1 MAELEE
7 LDEDS
12 DEALKRRSVQSVI
25 VGTALLDALAIAT
38 GPLPL
43 RELSRRA
50 GMPPSKARRYLISFL
65 ECGLVE
71 QHPATGYYDLGPMT
85 LRLGFAALSRMD
97 PVRISV
103 ERASELSRELDRTT
117 MVAVWSD
124 RGPIIIAWFDSSEIL
139 ACNLRVGSVLPLTNS
154 ASGKLFLAYLPRET
168 TRPLVEKAVGQLRER
183 GGVSLAQAR
192 RDIDTLVQQV
202 RAAGVGTTA
211 ESLLPGLSAVAAPVL
226 VFHSRMMR
234 SLPPEAM
241 NLSCGSYATA
251 YTPPSG
257 CSKRWSSIPV
267 RTSHTF
273 TFPSQLALAIR
284 WLSGLKQK
292 SASISV
298 CPMIFRKTL
307 PASSSK

>member
-1 MAELEE
+1 MTGLEE
-7 LDEDS
+7 LDEES

-103 ERASELSRELDRTT
+103 ECASELSRELDRTM

-154 ASGKLFLAYLPRET
+154 ASGKLFLAFLPRET
-168 TRPLVEKAVGQLRER
+168 TRPLVEKAIGQLRER
-183 GGVSLAQAR
+183 GGISLAQAR
-192 RDIDTLVQQV
+192 RDIDALVEQV

-211 ESLLPGLSAVAAPVL
+211 ESLLPGLSAIAAPVFDSNGN
-226 VFHSRMMR
+226 VIAVIAEIHKADAADVVDGR
-234 SLPPEAM
+234 SIREAVVESAAKVSLRLGHRWREPQEGPGKCRPE
-241 NLSCGSYATA
+241 
-251 YTPPSG
+251 TP
-257 CSKRWSSIPV
+257 R
-267 RTSHTF
+267 
-273 TFPSQLALAIR
+273 
-284 WLSGLKQK
+284 
-292 SASISV
+292 
-298 CPMIFRKTL
+298 
-307 PASSSK
+307 PARRR